1 MTTLP
6 ELQNAMPKIF
16 HMLFIVA
23 AVTAVAI
30 ADVCLKKAA
39 ADGSWVLTLKSPWM
53 VGAILLY
60 LFQIIFFTYLFRSGK
75 ELSLVGSLQTILYAL
90 VILGAGIFL
99 FQESLSKLQLT
110 GVLLALTGVILINV
124 K

>member
-6 ELQNAMPKIF
+6 ELQNVMPKVL
-16 HMLFIVA
+16 HLLLIVV

-39 ADGSWVLTLKSPWM
+39 ADGSWALTFKSPWM
-53 VGAILLY
+53 ILAILLY
-60 LFQIIFFTYLFRSGK
+60 LFQIIFFTHLFRSGK
-75 ELSLVGSLQTILYAL
+75 ELSVIGNMQTILYAL
-90 VILGAGIFL
+90 VILGAGVFL
-99 FQESLSKLQLT
+99 FQESLSKVQLT
-110 GVLLALTGVILINV
+110 GVLLALVGVILINL

>member
-6 ELQNAMPKIF
+6 ELHNVAPKIL
-16 HMLFIVA
+16 HLLFIVV

-39 ADGSWVLTLKSPWM
+39 ADGSWALTLKSPWM
-53 VGAILLY
+53 ILAVLLY
-60 LFQIIFFTYLFRSGK
+60 FIQIIFFTYLFRSGK
-75 ELSLVGSLQTILYAL
+75 ELSVIGNMQTILYAL
-90 VILGAGIFL
+90 VVLGAGIFL
-99 FQESLSKLQLT
+99 FQESLNKVQLI
-110 GVLLALTGVILINV
+110 GVLLALTGVILINL

>member
-1 MTTLP
+1 MTALP
-6 ELQNAMPKIF
+6 ELENVMPKVL
-16 HMLFIVA
+16 HLLLIVA

-39 ADGSWVLTLKSPWM
+39 ADGSWLLTLKSPWM
-53 VGAILLY
+53 AGAVLLY
-60 LFQIIFFTYLFRSGK
+60 LLQIIFFTHLFRSGQP
-75 ELSLVGSLQTILYAL
+75 LSVVGNIQTIFYTL
-90 VILGAGIFL
+90 VIVGAGIFL

-110 GVLLALTGVILINV
+110 GVFLALTGVILINV

>member
-6 ELQNAMPKIF
+6 ELHNAMPKLL
-16 HMLFIVA
+16 HLLLIVA

-39 ADGSWVLTLKSPWM
+39 ADGGWVLTLKSPWM
-53 VGAILLY
+53 IAAILLY
-60 LFQIIFFTYLFRSGK
+60 LFQIVFFTYLFRAGK

-90 VILGAGIFL
+90 IVLSAGIFL
-99 FQESLSKLQLT
+99 FQESLNKVQLT
-110 GVLLALTGVILINV
+110 GVLLALIGIILINL

>member
-6 ELQNAMPKIF
+6 ELQNVAPKVL
-16 HMLFIVA
+16 HLLLIVA

-39 ADGSWVLTLKSPWM
+39 ADGSWLLTLKSPWM
-53 VGAILLY
+53 VGAVLLY
-60 LFQIIFFTYLFRSGK
+60 FFQIIFFTHLFRSGK
-75 ELSLVGSLQTILYAL
+75 ELSVIGNMQTILYAL
-90 VILGAGIFL
+90 IILGAGIFL

-110 GVLLALTGVILINV
+110 GVLLALAGVILINV